1 MEKVDRPRRAGAGK
15 RKSRLDPSPGHE
27 GPQWVRR
34 STAVERPRTLNA
46 PAALKGEP
54 QPVQVTPDLDAV
66 QVTPEWAQQ
75 PGKARGGFDDREGPP
90 SAGAKDLAPTRPQ
103 PFAQRAPF
111 DNFDLPSSSQPTLL
125 LANHHLDLN
134 QILSSRAESETQA
147 EAIIEAA
154 KRRTL

>member
-1 MEKVDRPRRAGAGK
+1 M
-15 RKSRLDPSPGHE
+15 
-27 GPQWVRR
+27 
-34 STAVERPRTLNA
+34 
-46 PAALKGEP
+46 
-54 QPVQVTPDLDAV
+54 TPDLDAV

-75 PGKARGGFDDREGPP
+75 PGKARGGFDDREGPAG
-90 SAGAKDLAPTRPQ
+90 AGAKDLAPTRPQ
-103 PFAQRAPF
+103 QRAPF

-134 QILSSRAESETQA
+134 QILSSRAESEKQA